1 MPKKKKNEITIRSS
15 AAEYLTYVASV
26 GGEESSVEMRYE
38 DENIWL
44 TQKMMATL
52 YDVSVP
58 AINQHLKRI
67 FDDGELVEG
76 SVIKKYL
83 ITAADG
89 KSYLTN
95 HYNLQ
100 AIIAVGFKVNNER
113 AVQFR
118 KWAGQI
124 VKDYTIQGWT
134 MDVERLKKGTLFT
147 DEYFERQLENIR
159 EIRLSERKFYQKVT
173 DLYATAFDYDKD
185 ASTTKLFF
193 QTVQN
198 KLHYATHRHTA
209 AELIAERADAQ
220 KEHMGLTSWENAPDG
235 KIVKSDVSIAKNY
248 LTESELSFLERI
260 VSLYLDY
267 AELQAERHIPMSM
280 EDWAKRLDGFLEF
293 NGTEILTGAGK
304 ISAEQAKLHA
314 ETEFE
319 KYRIIQDRLF
329 MSDFDRYML
338 ELEERAKSISD
349 NHKEDKTAE
358 ELPPFLLVADQKN
371 FLNFYEKNILNF
383 WF

>member
-1 MPKKKKNEITIRSS
+1 MDDERLKQGGNRYFRELLQRIRDIRSS
-15 AAEYLTYVASV
+15 
-26 GGEESSVEMRYE
+26 
-38 DENIWL
+38 
-44 TQKMMATL
+44 
-52 YDVSVP
+52 
-58 AINQHLKRI
+58 
-67 FDDGELVEG
+67 
-76 SVIKKYL
+76 
-83 ITAADG
+83 
-89 KSYLTN
+89 
-95 HYNLQ
+95 
-100 AIIAVGFKVNNER
+100 ER
-113 AVQFR
+113 
-118 KWAGQI
+118 
-124 VKDYTIQGWT
+124 
-134 MDVERLKKGTLFT
+134 
-147 DEYFERQLENIR
+147 N
-159 EIRLSERKFYQKVT
+159 FYQQVT
-173 DLYATAFDYDKD
+173 DIYATATDYDPRD
-185 ASTTKLFF
+185 EITKMFF
-193 QTVQN
+193 TTVQN

-358 ELPPFLLVADQKN
+358 
-371 FLNFYEKNILNF
+371 
-383 WF
+383 